1 MNLSASDLVLRAK
14 HLELDAVRHLA
25 DRVEFVRAV
34 GQLIDALQHERG
46 ASSVYLASAGQ
57 RFQAEREA
65 AVAAARPLASAL
77 MAWFDV
83 QQGGAHG
90 VSARTLSLMAWVVLD
105 LQALS
110 TWRDQIGC
118 RRLGA
123 HEAVAAYSRVI
134 AGLVELIFHLADG
147 APDPGISH
155 QLVALV
161 HLVQGKESAGQERA
175 LGAALFAAGV
185 CSDDQQLRIVK
196 LIDAQEDS
204 LRVFEEFAAPSL
216 QTLWREH
223 QLTPPVAMLERL
235 RRILCT
241 TRHGAVLDV
250 RLSDTWFNVASARIA
265 ALWQCE
271 QALLRGLQQACVDC
285 TAAMQQELRDVEG
298 LLRALRGNPPP
309 HTDAVGRFFD
319 LSETAAAVPA
329 LEAAG
334 ESASTMADAPRV
346 SSLEELL
353 QAQTMRLSSVEAE
366 LATAR
371 RALHERKLI
380 ERAKG
385 ALMARLGLS
394 EEAAFRA
401 LQKASMDHN
410 RKLVDVAEAALALPD
425 VVGGPL
431 AAHPASSRNVWREK
445 AEQDTRP
452 CASTV
457 QSTHIMAA
465 PD

>member
-1 MNLSASDLVLRAK
+1 MTLSPSDLVLRAK
-14 HLELDAVRHLA
+14 QLELDAVRQLA
-25 DRVEFVRAV
+25 DRVEFVGAV

-65 AVAAARPLASAL
+65 AVVAARPLEASL
-77 MAWFDV
+77 MAWFDA
-83 QQGGAHG
+83 QQGLADG
-90 VSARTLSLMAWVVLD
+90 VTARTLSLMAWVMLD

-110 TWRDQIGC
+110 AWRDQIRC
-118 RRLGA
+118 QTLGA
-123 HEAVAAYSRVI
+123 HQAVGAYSRVI
-134 AGLVELIFHLADG
+134 AGLVELIFHLADA

-161 HLVQGKESAGQERA
+161 HLVQGKEAAGQERA
-175 LGAALFAAGV
+175 LGAALFASGA

-204 LRVFEEFAAPSL
+204 LRVFEEFAAPGV

-223 QLTPPVAMLERL
+223 QLTPAVAMLERL
-235 RRILCT
+235 RRTLCT
-241 TRHGAVLDV
+241 ARHGAVLDV
-250 RLSDTWFNVASARIA
+250 RLSDTWFDVASARIA

-271 QALLRGLQQACVDC
+271 QAVLQGLRQACVDR
-285 TAAMQQELRDVEG
+285 TESMQQELHDVEG
-298 LLRALRGNPPP
+298 LLSALRDNPPP

-319 LSETAAAVPA
+319 LAEPAAAVPA
-329 LEAAG
+329 LGAADG
-334 ESASTMADAPRV
+334 AASPMPDAVQV
-346 SSLEELL
+346 SSLQDLV
-353 QAQTMRLSSVEAE
+353 QAQTMRLAHMESE

-425 VVGGPL
+425 LVCG
-431 AAHPASSRNVWREK
+431 APASQI
-445 AEQDTRP
+445 A
-452 CASTV
+452 
-457 QSTHIMAA
+457 
-465 PD
+465 